1 MNVNDIPANCWTYS
15 GFADEEARCAQKAV
29 AYADG
34 KATGDPAAWQRAYNE
49 MYSVCVSSA
58 VQGYCG
64 DKGTTPVGNTPDK
77 SASSNT
83 ALIVAGVAVLG
94 LLGWLA
100 VRRS

>member
-15 GFADEEARCAQKAV
+15 GFADEEARCKKRAI

-34 KATGDPAAWQRAYNE
+34 KETRDPETWWRAYNE
-49 MYSVCVSSA
+49 MYSVCVTSA
-58 VQGYCG
+58 VEGYCG
-64 DKGTTPVGNTPDK
+64 DKGTENVDTKDAP
-77 SASSNT
+77 ASSNT

-100 VRRS
+100 VRRG